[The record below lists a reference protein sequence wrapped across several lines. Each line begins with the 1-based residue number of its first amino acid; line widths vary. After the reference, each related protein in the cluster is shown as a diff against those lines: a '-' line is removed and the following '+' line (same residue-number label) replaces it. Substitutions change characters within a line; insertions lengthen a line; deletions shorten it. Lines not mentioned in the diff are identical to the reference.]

1 MTSPIKVVIADDHE
15 SVRSGIIAILGTDP
29 GIEVV
34 AQASDG
40 FEAVLECVQHRP
52 DVALVDLR
60 MPQKDG
66 IWATE
71 RITSQT
77 RTRVLILTTYDS
89 DDLIAQALAAG
100 AHGFLLK
107 STSGAELILGVRHV
121 AQNRHVLDPA
131 IVGYVLDQIRQAG
144 TAGFPEHKV
153 LTQLTQRERE
163 VLQLLAQGLTNQKI
177 AEQLGVGI
185 TTVKTHVGALYAKT
199 GVASRIEL
207 SRFADQELS

>member
-1 MTSPIKVVIADDHE
+1 MTSTIKVVIADDHE
-15 SVRSGIIAILGTDP
+15 SVRSGIAAILGTDP
-29 GIEVV
+29 GIEIV

-40 FEAVLECVQHRP
+40 FEAVLECVKHSP

-77 RTRVLILTTYDS
+77 QTRVLILTTYDS
-89 DDLIAQALAAG
+89 DDLIAKALAAG
-100 AHGFLLK
+100 AHGYLLK
-107 STSGAELILGVRHV
+107 STSGTELILGVRHV

-131 IVGYVLDQIRQAG
+131 IVGSMIDQMKQAG
-144 TAGFPEHKV
+144 TQVSPETDIIEK
-153 LTQLTQRERE
+153 LTQRESD

-177 AEQLGVGI
+177 AERLGVGV

-207 SRFADQELS
+207 SRFAQP